1 MKKLFWMAS
10 LVLTATLAACAS
22 APTAT
27 PPPAAPATESAPTGL
42 ILAGGVVASAEAMPA
57 QDTQMSFVVS
67 APVKEVL
74 VKEGDVVSAG
84 QTLLTIYSPDLE
96 LAVTAAELDAQAAE
110 WEYQYWI
117 PARLDRPPERR
128 KQAEAELEESKAKL
142 ETAKANFTQT
152 AISAPFN
159 AFVVDVQIQAGQF
172 AQAGQVVITLADLA
186 HMQIKT
192 TDLSEKDVPA
202 VKIGQ
207 TANIY
212 IEALDITATGKVVQI
227 SPVSETVGGDVVF
240 PVTIELDEQPAGLLW
255 GMSAEVEIQIK

>member
-1 MKKLFWMAS
+1 MKKLFWMVS

-27 PPPAAPATESAPTGL
+27 PPPAAPATATVTTGL
-42 ILAGGVVASAEAMPA
+42 ILSGGVVASAEAVPA
-57 QDTQMSFVVS
+57 QDTQISFVVS

-74 VKEGDVVSAG
+74 VKEGDMVTAG

-128 KQAEAELEESKAKL
+128 KQAEAELEESKANL
-142 ETAKANFTQT
+142 ETAKVNFTQT
-152 AISAPFN
+152 SISAPFN
-159 AFVVDVQIQAGQF
+159 AVVVDVQLQPGQF

-186 HMQIKT
+186 HMQIQT
-192 TDLSEKDVPA
+192 TDLSELDVPA
-202 VKIGQ
+202 VQIGQ

-212 IEALDITATGKVVQI
+212 VEALDITVTGKVVKI
-227 SPVSETVGGDVVF
+227 FPKSETVGGDVVY
-240 PVTIELDEQPAGLLW
+240 PVIIELDEQPANLLW
-255 GMSAEVEIQIK
+255 GMSAEVEIQTK